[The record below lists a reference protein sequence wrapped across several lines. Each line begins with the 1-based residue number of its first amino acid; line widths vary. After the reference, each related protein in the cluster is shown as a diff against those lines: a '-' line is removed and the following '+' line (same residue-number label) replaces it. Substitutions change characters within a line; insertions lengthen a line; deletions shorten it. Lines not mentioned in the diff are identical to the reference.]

1 MTGTGHVKMDR
12 RDLFISHSSA
22 DKETAAAL
30 AADFERRGITCW
42 IAPRDIPFGGTYQAE
57 IVKAIEHCGAMLLL
71 FSDAANKSEH
81 ILREVELAAHEK
93 KPIYPLRIDSAHP
106 TGGLRYM
113 LANRHWVERKAL
125 GNRLGEVIAQMV
137 AAQHAAEAGATPS
150 ANVSIAISTEKRSGA
165 PGLMIGAIAA
175 VACVAM
181 GVAAFLYMREPPKP
195 PVQVAQTPPP
205 TTASAEPKKEP
216 PPPGPVAA
224 AVPEQPPAKPSVQ
237 TAPPAPPSPV
247 TQAPP
252 PPAPAAPLA
261 QEPVA
266 PPPAA
271 PGPVTQETPPLSPP
285 AIVPA
290 PPSQPIPRPPAQA
303 SPAQP
308 VPTPPASVPTLP
320 APEQPAP
327 GGKAAENLQPPIVAQ
342 APSDPSALGT
352 GVHLFRECESCPVM
366 AVVPAGR
373 NRIGSPPGERGRS
386 SDEGPQQDIAIR
398 QPFAVGRTEVS
409 FDEWSACLAD
419 GGCNAHAPSD
429 YGFGRGR
436 KPVIFV
442 SWKDANAYAAW
453 LSRKTGATYRLL
465 SEAEW
470 EYAARGCTSPSCPP
484 TVFWFGD
491 HIDPDHANYD
501 WNISYQGSPKIL
513 PLRRTVEIDRS
524 QSNPFGLLH
533 MHGNV
538 REWVQDCWNSTLTGL
553 PADGSPRLTGDCS
566 VRVVRGGSWK
576 DDPKDLRSAKRN
588 WEEEG
593 RRDQYTGFRVARTLI
608 QQAETRG
615 PKQCSASNP
624 ACRPD

>member
-1 MTGTGHVKMDR
+1 MDR

-30 AADFERRGITCW
+30 AADFEKRGITCW

-57 IVKAIEHCGAMLLL
+57 IVKAIERCGAMLLL
-71 FSDAANKSEH
+71 FSDSANKSEH

-106 TGGLRYM
+106 TGGLKYM
-113 LANRHWVERKAL
+113 LANRHWVEHKAL

-137 AAQHAAEAGATPS
+137 AAQHAAETGSGEAAPSVAVPPPEQKSAGS
-150 ANVSIAISTEKRSGA
+150 RLILMGA
-165 PGLMIGAIAA
+165 AAA
-175 VACVAM
+175 VVC
-181 GVAAFLYMREPPKP
+181 AAVGTATFLYLREPAKLSPQIAQAP
-195 PVQVAQTPPP
+195 PAPPSP
-205 TTASAEPKKEP
+205 AARTEPKKEP
-216 PPPGPVAA
+216 PPPAPPVAA
-224 AVPEQPPAKPSVQ
+224 AAPT
-237 TAPPAPPSPV
+237 TAPV
-247 TQAPP
+247 TQPP
-252 PPAPAAPLA
+252 PTS
-261 QEPVA
+261 
-266 PPPAA
+266 PPATA
-271 PGPVTQETPPLSPP
+271 PTGRPAETPPSAGAAGTPASPP

-290 PPSQPIPRPPAQA
+290 PPTNPIPQPPSQA

-308 VPTPPASVPTLP
+308 IPPPPVPALP
-320 APEQPAP
+320 VPEQAAP
-327 GGKAAENLQPPIVAQ
+327 GGKAAENLHPEIVAR
-342 APSDPSALGT
+342 APTDPSALGA
-352 GVHLFRECESCPVM
+352 GVHLFRECEGCPVM

-373 NRIGSPPGERGRS
+373 YRIGSPPGERGRS
-386 SDEGPQQDIAIR
+386 SDEGPQQDVVIR

-409 FDEWSACLAD
+409 FDEWFACLAE

-429 YGFGRGR
+429 HGFGRGK

-442 SWKDANAYAAW
+442 SWKDAQAYVAW

-470 EYAARGCTSPSCPP
+470 EYAARGCTSPSCPA

-491 HIDPDHANYD
+491 RIDPEQANYD

-538 REWVQDCWNSTLTGL
+538 REWVQDCWNSTLAGV
-553 PADGSPRLTGDCS
+553 PPDASPRLTGDCTS
-566 VRVVRGGSWK
+566 RVVRGGSWK
-576 DDPKDLRSAKRN
+576 DDPKDLRSAKRH
-588 WEEEG
+588 WEEQG
-593 RRDQYTGFRVARTLI
+593 WRDQYTGFRVARSLV

-615 PKQCSASNP
+615 PKQCSGSNP
-624 ACRPD
+624 ACRQD